1 MSIGWYILLGIVAV
15 IILLLVAVAGLAI
28 VVADS
33 YMKLLDDFGWK

>member
-33 YMKLLDDFGWK
+33 YMKLLEDCSE